1 MDRFQAMNVFV
12 HVVEARSFAAAAR
25 ALRQSPPAVTRAVAF
40 LEEITGARLLTRTTR
55 SVTLTEPGAR
65 YYADC
70 KRLLAGLQEAE
81 AAAGGAYAK
90 PSGMLTITAPVQFG
104 QMHIGPIVGRY
115 LDQYPDMRAR
125 LLLFDRFV
133 NIVEEGIDLA
143 VRIGHLADSS
153 LSAIKVGQVRQ
164 VVCAA
169 PNYFE
174 KYGIPQKPTD
184 LGKHR
189 IIATTG
195 SSVRLDWQFKSREG
209 GNTRKISISPDA
221 RWQSN
226 SIEAARNAAIEGW
239 GIVRMLSYQSA
250 PFVADG
256 RLQPVLEDFAPDPV
270 PIHLVHPEGHHAPAK
285 VRSFVDMAVEI
296 LRANPSFNFG

>member
-70 KRLLAGLQEAE
+70 KRLLGDLAEAE
-81 AAAGGAYAK
+81 AVAGGAFAR
-90 PSGMLTITAPVQFG
+90 PSGVLSITAPVMFG
-104 QMHIGPIVGRY
+104 QMHIAPIVGQY

-125 LLLFDRFV
+125 LLLFDRIV

-143 VRIGHLADSS
+143 VRIGHLADST
-153 LSAIKVGQVRQ
+153 LSAVRVGQVRQ
-164 VVCAA
+164 MVCGS
-169 PNYFE
+169 PDYFACN
-174 KYGIPQKPTD
+174 GTPQTPAD
-184 LGKHR
+184 LSQHK

-195 SSVRLDWQFKSREG
+195 SSARLDWQFKSPGSTAR
-209 GNTRKISISPDA
+209 NLHFSPDA
-221 RWQSN
+221 KWQTN
-226 SIEAARNAAIEGW
+226 SIEAARNAALDGW
-239 GIVRMLSYQSA
+239 GIVRMLSYQAA
-250 PFVADG
+250 PFLADG
-256 RLQPVLEDFAPDPV
+256 RLQTVLDDHAPDPV
-270 PIHLVHPEGHHAPAK
+270 PVHLVHPEGRNAPAK
-285 VRSFVDMAVEI
+285 VRSFIDLAAETLRQNPI
-296 LRANPSFNFG
+296 LQGE

>member
-70 KRLLAGLQEAE
+70 KRLLGDLAEAE
-81 AAAGGAYAK
+81 AVAGGAFAR
-90 PSGMLTITAPVQFG
+90 PSGVLSITAPVMFG
-104 QMHIGPIVGRY
+104 QMHIAPIVGQY

-125 LLLFDRFV
+125 LLLFDRIV

-143 VRIGHLADSS
+143 VRIGHLADST
-153 LSAIKVGQVRQ
+153 LSAVRVGQVRQ
-164 VVCAA
+164 IVCGS
-169 PNYFE
+169 PDYFARN
-174 KYGIPQKPTD
+174 GTPQMPAD
-184 LGKHR
+184 LSQHK

-195 SSVRLDWQFKSREG
+195 SSARLDWQFKSPGSTAR
-209 GNTRKISISPDA
+209 NLHFSPDA
-221 RWQSN
+221 KWQTN
-226 SIEAARNAAIEGW
+226 SIEAARNVALDGW
-239 GIVRMLSYQSA
+239 GIVRMLSYQAA
-250 PFVADG
+250 PFLADG
-256 RLQPVLEDFAPDPV
+256 RLQTVLDDHAPDPV
-270 PIHLVHPEGHHAPAK
+270 PVHLVHPEGRNAPAK
-285 VRSFVDMAVEI
+285 VRSFIDLAAETLRQNPI
-296 LRANPSFNFG
+296 LQGE